1 MSRFVESLIRGC
13 LKVFCRR
20 GASLWWRCHLVA
32 EWEEIAEERIV
43 MTEEPHTV
51 SDLEEVRKLYIEM
64 IKIRS
69 GEELEKLRQFFEDQL
84 ERMRRRAVIARELKL
99 PEGIVTSKN
108 MLAMMYKNLIELCIK
123 KARGEPIE

>member
-1 MSRFVESLIRGC
+1 MS
-13 LKVFCRR
+13 
-20 GASLWWRCHLVA
+20 

-51 SDLEEVRKLYIEM
+51 SDLEEVRKLYIQM

-69 GEELEKLRQFFEDQL
+69 GEKLEELRQFFEDQL
-84 ERMRRRAVIARELKL
+84 ERMQKRAVIARELKL
-99 PEGIVTSKN
+99 PENIVTSKN
-108 MLAMMYKNLIELCIK
+108 MMAMMYKNLIELCIK

>member
-1 MSRFVESLIRGC
+1 VS
-13 LKVFCRR
+13 
-20 GASLWWRCHLVA
+20 

-51 SDLEEVRKLYIEM
+51 SDLEEVRKLYIQM

-69 GEELEKLRQFFEDQL
+69 GEKLEELRQFFEDQL
-84 ERMRRRAVIARELKL
+84 ERMQKRAVIARELKL
-99 PEGIVTSKN
+99 PENIVTSKN
-108 MLAMMYKNLIELCIK
+108 MMAIMYKNLIELCIK

>member
-1 MSRFVESLIRGC
+1 
-13 LKVFCRR
+13 
-20 GASLWWRCHLVA
+20 VA

-51 SDLEEVRKLYIEM
+51 TDLEEVRKLYIEM

-69 GEELEKLRQFFEDQL
+69 GEELEKLRTFFEDQL
-84 ERMRRRAVIARELKL
+84 ERMQKRVAIARELKL
-99 PEGIVTSKN
+99 PEEIITTKN

-123 KARGEPIE
+123 KARGEEIE

>member
-1 MSRFVESLIRGC
+1 
-13 LKVFCRR
+13 
-20 GASLWWRCHLVA
+20 
-32 EWEEIAEERIV
+32 

-84 ERMRRRAVIARELKL
+84 ERMQRRAVIARELKL
-99 PEGIVTSKN
+99 PENIVTSKN

>member
-1 MSRFVESLIRGC
+1 
-13 LKVFCRR
+13 
-20 GASLWWRCHLVA
+20 
-32 EWEEIAEERIV
+32 

-51 SDLEEVRKLYIEM
+51 SDLEEVRKLYVQM

-84 ERMRRRAVIARELKL
+84 ERMQRRAVIARELKL
-99 PEGIVTSKN
+99 PENIVTSKN
-108 MLAMMYKNLIELCIK
+108 MMAMMYKNLIELCIK